1 LSLAPAFAAIA
12 GAVLLVADGALERVG
27 LVLVLAYAAA
37 LLLSGIHA
45 ALRFRSVI
53 VGLLEPPAVAASQ
66 AAYLVGFALGLRSSS
81 ASKFPSSA
89 FQSKRRA

>member
-1 LSLAPAFAAIA
+1 M
-12 GAVLLVADGALERVG
+12 
-27 LVLVLAYAAA
+27 LVLVYGAA

-53 VGLLEPPAVAASQ
+53 VGLLEPPAVPASQ

-89 FQSKRRA
+89 SQSNRRA